1 MRRCGVCG
9 VVEVSRV
16 VEVSGVVEMFI
27 VVEVSVVT
35 LSPVTSGRL
44 GGIDA

>member
-1 MRRCGVCG
+1 
-9 VVEVSRV
+9 
-16 VEVSGVVEMFI
+16 MFI

-44 GGIDA
+44 GGFDA

>member
-1 MRRCGVCG
+1 VRRCGVCG

-44 GGIDA
+44 GGFDA